1 MTFRKRILY
10 FLVKNLQISNKQ
22 AHQLLLDEKITVN
35 GEIVNALFE
44 INETDTICFQNQVLQ
59 QGIIYQYFKFYKP
72 RGIESTLN
80 AEIPDNLHTCI
91 AIPEGFFP
99 IGRLDKESEG
109 LMLFTNNGFIM
120 NKILKHENNMEKEY
134 EVTVNKQL
142 DAEFIHALENGITI
156 MGQKTLTTKVIQ
168 IDDFTFIITLI
179 QGLNRQI
186 RRMCYK
192 FDYDVTKLKRIRMM
206 NLYLGN
212 MVENEI
218 KYLSEEELKTA
229 DWL

>member
-10 FLVKNLQISNKQ
+10 FLVKNLRISNKQ
-22 AHQLLLDEKITVN
+22 SHQLLLDEKITVN

-59 QGIIYQYFKFYKP
+59 QGKCYNYFKYYKP
-72 RGIESTLN
+72 RGIECTLN
-80 AEIPDNLHTCI
+80 PGIEHNLLTSVLV
-91 AIPEGFFP
+91 PEGFFP

-142 DAEFIHALENGITI
+142 AAEFIHALETGITI
-156 MGQKTLTTKVIQ
+156 MGQKTLPTKVIQ

-192 FDYDVTKLKRIRMM
+192 FDYEVTKLKRIRMM
-206 NLYLGN
+206 NLLIEN
-212 MVENEI
+212 MIENEV
-218 KYLSEEELKTA
+218 KYLNEEELESA
-229 DWL
+229 EWL